1 MSTPT
6 FEPTQND
13 LDIARRGIMIQAEA
27 RGVVVTP
34 EVESFIELMIVNRAT
49 SAAESRLLQ
58 NIIHE
63 G

>member
-6 FEPTQND
+6 FEPTQTD
-13 LDIARRGIMIQAEA
+13 LDIARQGIMMQAEA

-49 SAAESRLLQ
+49 SRAEARMLQ